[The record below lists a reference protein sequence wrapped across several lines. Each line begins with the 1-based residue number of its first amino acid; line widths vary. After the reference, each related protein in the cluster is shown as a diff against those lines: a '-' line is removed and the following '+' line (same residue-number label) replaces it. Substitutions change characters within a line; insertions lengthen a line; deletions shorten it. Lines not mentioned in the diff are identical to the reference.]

1 MILRETL
8 KTIFHGFCIGIANII
23 PGISGGTLAVIL
35 GIYEKLITSIYSVFT
50 FSFKEISKNL
60 GFLIKIGI
68 GVLLGV
74 ASFSK
79 FLEYALTAF
88 PQPVFMFFFGLIL
101 GSIPIVFK
109 LSKIN
114 KIHWPEA
121 IGGIITLCSMI
132 ALFFVTPSSTVSNT
146 TPGILFFGVSGFIAA
161 GTMVIPGI
169 SGSLILLYL
178 GAYKPIVHAISSF
191 NLPIIG
197 AVGIGAI
204 CGILFFSSFIHWLFK
219 KYHNIAYMS
228 VIGFLAGSLLKL
240 WPGINMNISSL
251 ISVCLGISGYFI
263 ATLLQKSTT
272 R

>member
-1 MILRETL
+1 MILRDTL

-35 GIYEKLITSIYSVFT
+35 GIYEKLIASIYSIFT

-68 GVLLGV
+68 GVILGV
-74 ASFSK
+74 ASLSK
-79 FLEYALTAF
+79 FLEYALTAS

-109 LSKIN
+109 ISNIK

-121 IGGIITLCSMI
+121 IVGLVTLCSMI
-132 ALFFVTPSSTVSNT
+132 ALFFLSPPPPTDET
-146 TPGILFFGVSGFIAA
+146 TNSILFFGISGFIAA

-191 NLPIIG
+191 NIQIIG
-197 AVGIGAI
+197 IVGLGAI

-219 KYHNIAYMS
+219 KYHNIAYMA
-228 VIGFLAGSLLKL
+228 VMGFLVGSLFKL
-240 WPGINMNISSL
+240 WPGIALDISSL
-251 ISVCLGISGYFI
+251 LSVCLGISGYFI
-263 ATLLQKSTT
+263 ATLLQKE
-272 R
+272 